1 MIIKEKKKKKVIL
14 WSTSWVPLVRKLNNN
29 TTILGRSYPIPLH
42 TCPPFTNPDIFTSNP
57 PLNTLPPPSSLPH
70 IAESHSLTHTEII
83 LNDLSFFITLIE
95 KWQPWPPPSSPSL
108 KDLLSLTPPLPS
120 MAPLLHHLLLSV
132 STSPSSLD
140 MLSPCQPHHSTI

>member
-1 MIIKEKKKKKVIL
+1 MIIKEKKKK
-14 WSTSWVPLVRKLNNN
+14 
-29 TTILGRSYPIPLH
+29 SYIMVYFMGATCKEAKQQHNHFRPFISYPLH

-70 IAESHSLTHTEII
+70 RAESHSLTHTEII